1 MLSGELLKSHFAK
14 FDLVAMLSEFLKQ
27 SCFYKEKFQALRR
40 VGFKSLDKSQREELL
55 KIPSFKAHL
64 DAKFQGFLRELMQS
78 KILVVSGAEY
88 KFSELEIYTCFDANT
103 YKRSCE
109 AGEIYFHNFGF
120 DISFKS
126 EPALYGGIL
135 VRSLKPLKERNFIF
149 GPRKCA
155 LHILNAKVQNL
166 NFDLKEADFREDE
179 VAFTPRI
186 RSFKDERELQND
198 ALRVVSGEFSKALKS
213 AKEYK
218 KRVENAYKKG

>member
-27 SCFYKEKFQALRR
+27 CSFDKEKFQALRR
-40 VGFKSLDKSQREELL
+40 DSFKSLDKSQRDELL
-55 KIPSFKAHL
+55 KIAGFKAYL
-64 DAKFQGFLRELMQS
+64 DAKFQDFLRELMQS
-78 KILVVSGAEY
+78 KIFVVSGVEY
-88 KFSELEIYTCFDANT
+88 KFGELEIYTCFDANT

-135 VRSLKPLKERNFIF
+135 VRSLKPLRERNFIF

>member
-27 SCFYKEKFQALRR
+27 CSFDKEKFQALRR
-40 VGFKSLDKSQREELL
+40 DSFKSLDKSQRDELL
-55 KIPSFKAHL
+55 KIAGFKAYL
-64 DAKFQGFLRELMQS
+64 DAKFQDFLRELMQS
-78 KILVVSGAEY
+78 KIFVVSGVEY
-88 KFSELEIYTCFDANT
+88 KFGELEIYTCFDANT

>member
-1 MLSGELLKSHFAK
+1 MLSCELLKSHFAK
-14 FDLVAMLSEFLKQ
+14 FDLVAVLSEFLEQ
-27 SCFYKEKFQALRR
+27 SHFDKEKFKALRR
-40 VGFKSLDKSQREELL
+40 DGFKNLDKSQREELL
-55 KIPSFKAHL
+55 KIAGFKAHL

-88 KFSELEIYTCFDANT
+88 KFGELEIYTCFDANT

-135 VRSLKPLKERNFIF
+135 VRSLKSLNGLNFIF

-155 LHILNAKVQNL
+155 LHILNAKVKNL
-166 NFDLKEADFREDE
+166 SFDLKEASFGDDE
-179 VAFTPRI
+179 VIFTPRI
-186 RSFKDERELQND
+186 RSFKDETELQND
-198 ALRVVSGEFSKALKS
+198 ALRAVSGEFKEALKS

>member
-27 SCFYKEKFQALRR
+27 CSFDKEKFQALRR
-40 VGFKSLDKSQREELL
+40 DSFKSLDKSQRDELL
-55 KIPSFKAHL
+55 KIAGFKAYL
-64 DAKFQGFLRELMQS
+64 DAKFQDFLRELMQS
-78 KILVVSGAEY
+78 KIFVVSGVEY
-88 KFSELEIYTCFDANT
+88 KFGELEIYTCFDANT

-166 NFDLKEADFREDE
+166 NFDLKEADFRDDE
-179 VAFTPRI
+179 AIFTPRI

>member
-27 SCFYKEKFQALRR
+27 SCFDKEKFKALRR
-40 VGFKSLDKSQREELL
+40 DGFKSLDKSQRYELL
-55 KIPSFKAHL
+55 KIAGFKAYL
-64 DAKFQGFLRELMQS
+64 DVKFQGFLRELMQS
-78 KILVVSGAEY
+78 KILVVSGVEY

-109 AGEIYFHNFGF
+109 SGEIYFHNFGF

-135 VRSLKPLKERNFIF
+135 VRSLKPLNGSNFIF

-155 LHILNAKVQNL
+155 LHILNAKVKNL
-166 NFDLKEADFREDE
+166 SFDLKEADFKEDE
-179 VAFTPRI
+179 VIFTPRI
-186 RSFKDERELQND
+186 RSFKDESELKND
-198 ALRVVSGEFSKALKS
+198 ALRAVNGEFKEALES
-213 AKEYK
+213 TKEYK

>member
-27 SCFYKEKFQALRR
+27 CSFDKEKFQALRR
-40 VGFKSLDKSQREELL
+40 DSFKSLDKSQRDELL
-55 KIPSFKAHL
+55 KIAGFKAYL
-64 DAKFQGFLRELMQS
+64 DAKFQDFLRELMQS
-78 KILVVSGAEY
+78 KIFVVSGVEY

>member
-40 VGFKSLDKSQREELL
+40 VGFKSLDKSQRDELL
-55 KIPSFKAHL
+55 KIAGFKAYL
-64 DAKFQGFLRELMQS
+64 DAKFQDFLRELMQS
-78 KILVVSGAEY
+78 KIFVVSGVEY
-88 KFSELEIYTCFDANT
+88 KFGELEIYTCFDANT

-198 ALRVVSGEFSKALKS
+198 ALRVVSGEFSKALES

>member
-14 FDLVAMLSEFLKQ
+14 FDLVAVLSEFLEQ
-27 SCFYKEKFQALRR
+27 SHFDKEKFKALSRD
-40 VGFKSLDKSQREELL
+40 GFKNLDKSQREGLL
-55 KIPSFKAHL
+55 KITGFKAHL

-78 KILVVSGAEY
+78 KILVVSGVSY

-135 VRSLKPLKERNFIF
+135 VRSLKPLNGSNFIF

-155 LHILNAKVQNL
+155 LNILNAKVKNL
-166 NFDLKEADFREDE
+166 SFDLKEADFREDE
-179 VAFTPRI
+179 VVFTPRI
-186 RSFKDERELQND
+186 RSFKDESELQND
-198 ALRVVSGEFSKALKS
+198 ALRGTSGEFREALKS

-218 KRVENAYKKG
+218 KRVENAYKNG